1 MIRKNLL
8 ESPVFSCLWLAGL
21 VLAGSANAGGGTQ
34 KPNGRSII
42 PQSELHSK
50 SPSHRATP
58 LTEFAE
64 ISEGIS
70 IARPGPQQIASN
82 QGVQQDTTSNTDA
95 VQPNSPTTADDPTL
109 PLFAPLSS
117 VTLAGSTRSE
127 SLEGQELRVPDDQAS
142 PIIAESGTWHDI
154 SGYRTIPGARHNQY
168 PVWYSPLYFE
178 DPNMERCGVSDGCLT
193 DFVSATRFFGRTAL
207 LPYMIGSNEPHSCVR
222 SLGDCPSCHQ
232 FGKDA
237 YIAPLNAK
245 GVALQTA
252 CTVGLVFLIP

>member
-8 ESPVFSCLWLAGL
+8 ESPVFSCFWLAGI
-21 VLAGSANAGGGTQ
+21 VLAGSATAGDETQ
-34 KPNGRSII
+34 KSNSGSII
-42 PQSELHSK
+42 PQWELHSK
-50 SPSHRATP
+50 SPGRRATR

-70 IARPGPQQIASN
+70 IAKLGPRQIASN
-82 QGVQQDTTSNTDA
+82 LSVQQDTLPDTDA
-95 VQPNSPTTADDPTL
+95 AKPNSPTPADDPVQ

-117 VTLAGSTRSE
+117 VTLGGSTRSE
-127 SLEGQELRVPDDQAS
+127 SLEGQALRVPNDQAS
-142 PIIAESGTWHDI
+142 PIIAESGTWHDV

-168 PVWYSPLYFE
+168 PVWYNPLYFE

-207 LPYMIGSNEPHSCVR
+207 LPYMIGSSEPHCCVR